1 VEIFCALSRGD
12 IDVKIR
18 ASAKVDLRMYMGQE
32 WAGMIGNWGKWVW
45 WSRGE
50 KAGLWHMC
58 VLPTLQERKEQQGE
72 IG

>member
-45 WSRGE
+45 W
-50 KAGLWHMC
+50 
-58 VLPTLQERKEQQGE
+58 
-72 IG
+72 